1 MKDKD
6 ETSRIAIQYRRS
18 ISYKNFCFQIER
30 SLLKHLG
37 AGELEDF
44 HDFLLEKEQLISC
57 SAELSD
63 KIKLCKKQIMELE
76 LGHPILDM

>member
-1 MKDKD
+1 M
-6 ETSRIAIQYRRS
+6 
-18 ISYKNFCFQIER
+18 FQIER

-37 AGELEDF
+37 SVELEHF
-44 HDFLLEKEQLISC
+44 HDFLLEKEQLISS

-76 LGHPILDM
+76 LGHQILDM